1 MSSIS
6 PQNRLFFVFLM
17 VYGLFLMQPVRAE
30 DVPPELKGSG
40 RPVPRFVTIDTD
52 KAYVRTGPAPRYP
65 IKLVYKKI
73 GLPVEI
79 TQEFDVWRKIKD
91 IDGDEGWIN
100 KALLSDKRGVIV
112 RNPGFNKKTSD
123 GSMQIELREEGRM
136 QARIIARLEN
146 DVVARLGKCTET
158 WCQITAGGYQ
168 GWVQRTVLWGLYPK
182 EEIK

>member
-6 PQNRLFFVFLM
+6 PPNRLFFVFL
-17 VYGLFLMQPVRAE
+17 VLYGLFLIQPVMAD
-30 DVPPELKGSG
+30 DVPPELQGSG
-40 RPVPRFVTIDTD
+40 RPVPRFVTIDTN

-65 IKLVYKKI
+65 VKLVYKKI

-100 KALLSDKRGVIV
+100 KALLSDKRGVII
-112 RNPGFNKKTSD
+112 RSAQGKDKTQAPVD
-123 GSMQIELREEGRM
+123 LREEGRM
-136 QARIIARLEN
+136 QARIIARLESG
-146 DVVARLGKCTET
+146 VVGRLGKCTEN
-158 WCQITAGGYQ
+158 WCQITSGGYQ
-168 GWVQRTVLWGLYPK
+168 GWVQRNYLWGLYPK

>member
-1 MSSIS
+1 MTCW
-6 PQNRLFFVFLM
+6 
-17 VYGLFLMQPVRAE
+17 LFLIQPVRAE

-65 IKLVYKKI
+65 VKLVYRKS

-100 KALLSDKRGVIV
+100 KALLSDKRGVVV
-112 RNPGFNKKTSD
+112 RSTASKDKNAAPVD
-123 GSMQIELREEGRM
+123 LREEGRM

-146 DVVARLGKCTET
+146 GVVAKLGKCTEI
-158 WCQITAGGYQ
+158 WCQINAGGYQ

>member
-1 MSSIS
+1 
-6 PQNRLFFVFLM
+6 M

-30 DVPPELKGSG
+30 DMPPELKGSG

-65 IKLVYKKI
+65 VKLVYKKI

-112 RNPGFNKKTSD
+112 RSASPKDKNVAS
-123 GSMQIELREEGRM
+123 IVLREEGRT
-136 QARIIARLEN
+136 QARIIARLESG
-146 DVVARLGKCTET
+146 VVAKLGKCTET
-158 WCQITAGGYQ
+158 WCQINTGGYQ
-168 GWVQRTVLWGLYPK
+168 GWVQRNVLWGLYPK